1 MTVSIF
7 LLALG
12 AALRLT
18 RLGTEDSIT
27 QPFRNWLAAKAS
39 ADRPPDP
46 SWTGPQPPPRT
57 ARAFMWAVQLFECPW
72 CLGFW
77 ASTATVTL
85 AAASDGDGWFLY
97 PALALTVS
105 YLVGAI
111 ATIVYTIEE
120 I

>member
-1 MTVSIF
+1 MQISLF

-12 AALRLT
+12 SALRIT

-27 QPFRNWLAAKAS
+27 QPFRNWLAARAS
-39 ADRPPDP
+39 ATRSEPTWTEVARP
-46 SWTGPQPPPRT
+46 
-57 ARAFMWAVQLFECPW
+57 ARSAHAAMWLVQLFECPW

-77 ASTATVTL
+77 ASGLTTAL
-85 AAASDGDGWFLY
+85 AAVSDGAGWFLY

-105 YLVGAI
+105 YLVGVV